1 MRAHEILF
9 ESDYGDKKSRSKP
22 LTVDQFNKLRPK
34 IEVALQKAE
43 QGVKI
48 YRGVRISRD
57 RYDVTM
63 MYTNPT
69 RSERVSANTSNELTL
84 LISRILPSWQN
95 WPKRSRSLICSG
107 DYDYAEGYSSIGK
120 PFIVLPIGNP
130 NIGVVSDRD
139 FWDGFNSILPSPSVF
154 NDLFRQFLK
163 VFNEVFE
170 RNILIP
176 RNNMDVELL
185 KSELK
190 VIDHA
195 VVAER
200 EKMLEVLKEYKDLL
214 DTSYSIW
221 SQDYPIMVKMLASGD
236 AIKSIDKYYSPTING
251 FKLVPLSQLEANNN
265 ELWFSAPAVLIHPD
279 QFDELIKTKESPNE
293 N

>member
-34 IEVALQKAE
+34 IEIALQKAE

-95 WPKRSRSLICSG
+95 
-107 DYDYAEGYSSIGK
+107 
-120 PFIVLPIGNP
+120 
-130 NIGVVSDRD
+130 
-139 FWDGFNSILPSPSVF
+139 
-154 NDLFRQFLK
+154 
-163 VFNEVFE
+163 
-170 RNILIP
+170 
-176 RNNMDVELL
+176 
-185 KSELK
+185 
-190 VIDHA
+190 
-195 VVAER
+195 
-200 EKMLEVLKEYKDLL
+200 
-214 DTSYSIW
+214 
-221 SQDYPIMVKMLASGD
+221 
-236 AIKSIDKYYSPTING
+236 
-251 FKLVPLSQLEANNN
+251 
-265 ELWFSAPAVLIHPD
+265 
-279 QFDELIKTKESPNE
+279 
-293 N
+293 